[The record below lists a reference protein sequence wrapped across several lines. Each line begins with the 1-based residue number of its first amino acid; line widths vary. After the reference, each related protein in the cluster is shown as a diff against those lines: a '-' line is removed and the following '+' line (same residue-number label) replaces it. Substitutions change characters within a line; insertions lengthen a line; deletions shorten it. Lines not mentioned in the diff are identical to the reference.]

1 MDATMLQEAIK
12 NAEAREGKKLI
23 KIILAAPIIRPES
36 KYIKEILN
44 EVSGVGWMLSRC
56 IFCGKELN
64 LLNADYSTGDPQCS
78 SNCSGELHG

>member
-1 MDATMLQEAIK
+1 MEASMLQQAIK

-23 KIILAAPIIRPES
+23 KIILVAPIIRPES

-56 IFCGKELN
+56 IFCDGELN
-64 LLNADYSTGDPQCS
+64 LLNADYSTGDPAHIH
-78 SNCSGELHG
+78 CSGELHG